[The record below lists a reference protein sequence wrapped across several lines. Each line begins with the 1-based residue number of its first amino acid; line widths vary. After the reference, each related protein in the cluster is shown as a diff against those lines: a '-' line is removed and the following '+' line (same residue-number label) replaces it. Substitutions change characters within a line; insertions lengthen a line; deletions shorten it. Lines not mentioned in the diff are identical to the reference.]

1 MTFDVEAGGARRTIE
16 VQRAGAGWA
25 VTVDGRTVRAS
36 VSQSGAHWSL
46 LYGAAD
52 DTTAGETGSGEI
64 GSAESTAPRSYE
76 AVLEP
81 RHRGDQVVRVNG
93 HAVKV
98 SFVEHAGRAGT
109 AGSSV
114 VSGTK
119 DVVAPM
125 PGRIV
130 KVLVKAGDH
139 VVGGQGLVVVE
150 AMKMENELRATRDG
164 TVAAVRVSE
173 GMSVDANAVLVVV
186 E

>member
-1 MTFDVEAGGARRTIE
+1 MTFDVEAGGSRRTIE

-25 VTVDGRTVRAS
+25 VIVDGRPMQAS
-36 VSQSGAHWSL
+36 VSRSGARWSL
-46 LYGAAD
+46 LYGAA
-52 DTTAGETGSGEI
+52 GET
-64 GSAESTAPRSYE
+64 AADTTAPRSYE
-76 AVLEP
+76 AVLER

-93 HAVKV
+93 HAVRV
-98 SFVEHAGRAGT
+98 SFVEHSRRSGSVG
-109 AGSSV
+109 GSSSA
-114 VSGTK
+114 SGTK

-130 KVLVKAGDH
+130 KVLVKAGDR

-150 AMKMENELRATRDG
+150 AMKMENELRAPREG